1 MSPPKVPLGK
11 SAPTKSADDEAF
23 PRSDDGFDDPVE
35 KFQMPL
41 MEHLLELRRRLM
53 WTLLAVTICV
63 AGAMAFVEQI
73 WDFLVSPMNEALSGT
88 SGTMAITEPLEGF
101 MTYLKVAG
109 VAGLTAST
117 PVIFWQF
124 WRFVA
129 PGLYPNE
136 KKYVIPLVFSST
148 ALFLLG
154 ATFCYFVIF
163 TYAFPFF
170 ISVTSGDVQ
179 AVLSI
184 SAYLS
189 LVTKMLVAF
198 GASFQLPVIVFVL
211 ARMGLIDHIDMVKF
225 FRYAIVAI
233 FVVAAILTPPDVL
246 SQVLMAAPLTVLYI
260 IGIGIAWMFTTKE
273 RDADEDEA
281 APAGA

>member
-11 SAPTKSADDEAF
+11 AARPKTDDDDAF
-23 PRSDDGFDDPVE
+23 PRSDEGFDDPVE

-63 AGAMAFVEQI
+63 GGALAFVQPI
-73 WDFLVSPMNEALSGT
+73 WDFLVSPMNEALKGS

-148 ALFLLG
+148 TLFLMG
-154 ATFCYFVIF
+154 ASFCYFVIF
-163 TYAFPFF
+163 KYAFPFF

-273 RDADEDEA
+273 RDEEEDEA

>member
-1 MSPPKVPLGK
+1 M
-11 SAPTKSADDEAF
+11 SAPTGSRGAKGKAPVDDTF
-23 PRSDDGFDDPVE
+23 PRSEEGFDDPVE
-35 KFQMPL
+35 SFQMPL
-41 MEHLLELRRRLM
+41 MEHLLELRRRLL
-53 WTLLAVTICV
+53 WTLVAVTLTV
-63 AGAMAFVEQI
+63 VGALAFVQDI
-73 WDFLVSPMNEALSGT
+73 WDFLVAPMNDALHGT
-88 SGTMAITEPLEGF
+88 NGTMAITEPLEGF

-109 VAGLTAST
+109 VAGVTAAT

-136 KKYVIPLVFSST
+136 KRYVLPLVLSST
-148 ALFLLG
+148 TLFLLG

-163 TYAFPFF
+163 KFAFPYF
-170 ISVTSGDVQ
+170 ISVTAADVQ

-189 LVTKMLVAF
+189 LVTKMLLAF

-211 ARMGLIDHIDMVKF
+211 ARMGLIDHLDMVRF

-260 IGIGIAWMFTTKE
+260 IGIAIAWLFSTKV
-273 RDADEDEA
+273 RDDEGEPEGG